1 MPILIM
7 LAGIAILLAMKLKRI
22 GPFIA
27 FLVVS
32 YAVWFQV
39 KIFAP
44 ATYES
49 IEASVDDA
57 LGGFAVIIC
66 LLIGIALLL
75 IMTLKK
81 ISPFIALLV
90 TSFVVGLLLKM
101 PVSAVLKSV
110 ESGVGSTLGSI
121 ALIICLGAILGKM
134 LEKSGATQ
142 QISDTLIKA
151 FGKKHIQW
159 AIVLTGF
166 LIGIPLYY
174 NAGFVILV
182 PLVFSITVNS
192 GLPLFYIAIP
202 MAASLSTT
210 HAFLP
215 PHPGPALLINS
226 FKADLGLTLVYG
238 LFLAIPLV
246 IIAGP
251 VLGRILQRIKVD
263 VSKNP
268 LFSGPVEEKKN
279 LPSAWASFLIALL
292 PVILITLK
300 VIVDATVK
308 QDGLLKQIVT
318 FTGDATVALLLA
330 VICVSYFLGVRKG
343 RSMDEVMKWLND
355 AISGVALIVMIIAA
369 GGVFKQILIDSG
381 TGNYITNLSSKWEV
395 SPLVFG
401 WLVAAMLRVT
411 LGSATVAGITA
422 AGIVSPLVMAGTV
435 SPELMVLS
443 VGAGSIFF
451 SHVND
456 TGFWM
461 FKEFFN
467 LTLKQTFLTW
477 SLMETVI
484 SVLGLGGVLILN
496 MFIG

>member
-1 MPILIM
+1 MPLLIILI
-7 LAGIAILLAMKLKRI
+7 GIAILL
-22 GPFIA
+22 
-27 FLVVS
+27 V
-32 YAVWFQV
+32 
-39 KIFAP
+39 
-44 ATYES
+44 
-49 IEASVDDA
+49 
-57 LGGFAVIIC
+57 
-66 LLIGIALLL
+66 
-75 IMTLKK
+75 MTLKK
-81 ISPFIALLV
+81 VSPFIALLI
-90 TSFVVGLLLKM
+90 TSFVVGFLLKM
-101 PVSAVLKSV
+101 PVPAIISSLEK
-110 ESGVGSTLGSI
+110 GVGSTLSDI

-142 QISDTLIKA
+142 QISDTLIRA
-151 FGKKHIQW
+151 FGKKNIQW

-182 PLVFSITVNS
+182 PLVFSITINS

-215 PHPGPALLINS
+215 PHPGPALLISS

-238 LFLAIPLV
+238 LILAIPCV
-246 IIAGP
+246 IVAGP
-251 VLGRILQRIKVD
+251 LLGRILQKIKVD
-263 VSKNP
+263 VSKNT
-268 LFSGPVEEKKN
+268 LFSAPVEKKEN
-279 LPSAWASFLIALL
+279 LPSAWASFLLALL
-292 PVILITLK
+292 PVILIILK
-300 VIVDATVK
+300 VIVDAVVK
-308 QDGLLKQIVT
+308 EGNLLKSIVT
-318 FTGDATVALLLA
+318 FTGNATVALLIA
-330 VICVSYFLGVRKG
+330 VICVSYFLGIRKG
-343 RSMDEVMKWLND
+343 KSMDEVMKWLSD
-355 AISGVALIVMIIAA
+355 AVAGIALIVFIIAA
-369 GGVFKQILIDSG
+369 GGVFKQVLIDSG
-381 TGNYITNLSSKWEV
+381 TGKYITSLSSQWQV

-401 WLVAAMLRVT
+401 WLVAAMLRLT

-422 AGIVSPLVMAGTV
+422 AGIVSPLVLAGSV

-496 MFIG
+496 MFI